1 MSTLKKT
8 MRRFFSGDEGPTAT
22 EYAVL
27 LGVICIVALT
37 AMGAFGTHMNDIYVS
52 VAGTLPAVA
61 S

>member
-1 MSTLKKT
+1 MNTLKKT
-8 MRRFFSGDEGPTAT
+8 LHRFLDCEDGPTAT

-37 AMGAFGTHMNDIYVS
+37 AMGMFGTHMNDIYVS
-52 VAGTLPAVA
+52 VASTLPAAA